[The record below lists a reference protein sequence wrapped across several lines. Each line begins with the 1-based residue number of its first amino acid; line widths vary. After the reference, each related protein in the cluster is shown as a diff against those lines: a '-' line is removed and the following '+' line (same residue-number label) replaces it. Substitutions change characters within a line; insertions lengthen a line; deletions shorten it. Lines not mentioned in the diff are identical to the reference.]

1 MSELIRDKIM
11 GKEIPLSSIEEQLN
25 KAQDLVILVLSVS
38 KAICRLPWILR
49 ESSSKNLF
57 IACVLA
63 YGKINAKASCVKYK
77 INLI

>member
-38 KAICRLPWILR
+38 KAICMSVALNTQR
-49 ESSSKNLF
+49 ELF
-57 IACVLA
+57 
-63 YGKINAKASCVKYK
+63 
-77 INLI
+77 

>member
-38 KAICRLPWILR
+38 KAICMYVGCLEYSERALLRIYSLPVCLHM
-49 ESSSKNLF
+49 
-57 IACVLA
+57 
-63 YGKINAKASCVKYK
+63 VK
-77 INLI
+77 